1 MYPTLRGQNIDAN
14 VSLETVKVVCFI
26 YPLKPYFSSINFQIF
41 TLERLEILRGNMF
54 KLKNFF
60 LLAET
65 SEMDSKFL
73 PKREIPLL
81 NVKMK

>member
-1 MYPTLRGQNIDAN
+1 
-14 VSLETVKVVCFI
+14 
-26 YPLKPYFSSINFQIF
+26 
-41 TLERLEILRGNMF
+41 MF
-54 KLKNFF
+54 KLNNFF